1 MTSKSSHNV
10 AQPLIDALV
19 SSVAQHAAILNG
31 RRVWLACSGGRDSL
45 SLAAICLQLY
55 RQGKLPFLPQLLH
68 VNHGLQ
74 AANDTW
80 AKQVQAWADEQ
91 GMPCQILAVRVQGSD
106 EQAARQ
112 ARYDAL
118 MQAMN
123 VGDVLILA
131 HHRDDQVET
140 VLMRLFNGAGV
151 SGLSGMREWSDK
163 TCRNEAQQAKTI
175 HLWRPWLPVSRAQIT
190 DYAQGVGLD
199 YIDDPTNEMQTSP
212 SKNDG
217 LAAVKSPPD
226 SETINDRAWLR
237 SVIMPQIQA
246 RFPQASSAIARSS
259 QLLSDANSI
268 VMAQAYDDLTSC
280 LYQES
285 DHSRQWQVA
294 AELTQLQSILDIN
307 LILKLPAARQSALIH
322 HWLSPKATDLPAP
335 KRLVDDVLEL
345 CLRQDNDH
353 QTCLHWQSDPDNSQ
367 HGYEIRR
374 YRQRLFRLRSDWSA
388 WLASPPMSQELLLK
402 DMLFNKK
409 LLKQWLLD
417 GGVSKCCE
425 LKHSHHS
432 FSWQLQHLSELTAN
446 LLVNLTAINSDNL
459 ALQFA
464 PLPRDLSLTIV
475 NRMGSKSG
483 KKLLQAL
490 QLPLFMRGSVVL
502 CSLIHKQGD
511 DEAVTST
518 VLPNRTSLF
527 ILSMAGVTVLQSS
540 QAAVIQSWLSHHHPV
555 MRLRHNLH

>member
-1 MTSKSSHNV
+1 MVSESSHDI
-10 AQPLIDALV
+10 AQPLIATLL
-19 SSVAQHAAILNG
+19 SSFAQHAAVLNG

-55 RQGKLPFLPQLLH
+55 HQGKLPFLPQLLH

-74 AANDTW
+74 AANDAW
-80 AKQVQAWADEQ
+80 AKQVQAWAEEH
-91 GMPCQILAVRVQGSD
+91 GMSCQILPARVQGRD

-118 MQAMN
+118 MQVMN
-123 VGDVLILA
+123 IGDVLILA
-131 HHRDDQVET
+131 HHRNDQVET
-140 VLMRLFNGAGV
+140 VLMRLFNGAGAN
-151 SGLSGMREWSDK
+151 GLSGMQEWSDK
-163 TCRNEAQQAKTI
+163 TCHNEAQKAKTI

-190 DYAQGVGLD
+190 DYAQGVCLD
-199 YIDDPTNEMQTSP
+199 YIDDPTNEMPASP
-212 SKNDG
+212 SKHDD
-217 LAAVKSPPD
+217 LAFKSPLGL
-226 SETINDRAWLR
+226 EALNDRAWLR

-246 RFPQASSAIARSS
+246 RFPQVSSAIARSS

-268 VMAQAYDDLTSC
+268 VMAQAQDDLTTC
-280 LYQES
+280 LYQDS
-285 DHSRQWQVA
+285 DRSRQWQLT
-294 AELTQLQSILDIN
+294 AELAHLQSILDIN
-307 LILKLPAARQSALIH
+307 LVLDLPAARQSALIH
-322 HWLSPKATDLPAP
+322 YWLSPKATDLPPP

-353 QTCLHWQSDPDNSQ
+353 QTCLHWQSAPDNSQ

-388 WLASPPMSQELLLK
+388 WLASPPRSQELLLR

-417 GGVSKCCE
+417 GGSSKYCE
-425 LKHSHHS
+425 LKHSHHA

-446 LLVNLTAINSDNL
+446 LLVSLADTNSDNL
-459 ALQFA
+459 ALQFE
-464 PLPRDLSLTIV
+464 PLPRDLPLRLAGRI
-475 NRMGSKSG
+475 GSKSG

-490 QLPLFMRGSVVL
+490 QLPQFMRGSVVL
-502 CSLIHKQGD
+502 CSLIYKQAD
-511 DEAVTST
+511 DQAATSRI
-518 VLPNRTSLF
+518 LPHRTPLF
-527 ILSMAGVTVLQSS
+527 ILTMTGVKVLQSS
-540 QAAVIQSWLSHHHPV
+540 QTAVIQSWLSHHHPV